1 MKPFFRCRFLS
12 LHSRANLQFSI
23 LTLASKRS
31 SGVFHIFFP
40 SISMLHF
47 VHAKHVLFLCA
58 QKKTAEFLAKKKKNV
73 EFSPFSGQ
81 RSSILTTVD
90 PIKKIAPFFP
100 IFICPFLLLCSDP
113 LTTNISVRL
122 GVCLNSPKRGKNC
135 SRAKFC
141 PALPNTTVSCN
152 LVWPKTFP
160 ISSWSVC
167 TSLAASELKYRSIVL
182 FLPSQLLL
190 GLGRSLLCTDPTMDI
205 ISMCILYSVTL
216 PFELICKIHSHQI
229 ISNNEA
235 LA

>member
-1 MKPFFRCRFLS
+1 MQISLS
-12 LHSRANLQFSI
+12 LY
-23 LTLASKRS
+23 TLVRICNSLSWLLPAK
-31 SGVFHIFFP
+31 GAAGCFIFFFLLYPCYILCMP
-40 SISMLHF
+40 STCYF
-47 VHAKHVLFLCA
+47 CVLR
-58 QKKTAEFLAKKKKNV
+58 KKNCRISCQEKKCRIFPV
-73 EFSPFSGQ
+73 FC
-81 RSSILTTVD
+81 SILTTVD

-205 ISMCILYSVTL
+205 ISMCVYTAWPSPLNSSARYTHT
-216 PFELICKIHSHQI
+216 K
-229 ISNNEA
+229 
-235 LA
+235 

>member
-1 MKPFFRCRFLS
+1 
-12 LHSRANLQFSI
+12 
-23 LTLASKRS
+23 
-31 SGVFHIFFP
+31 
-40 SISMLHF
+40 MLHF

-58 QKKTAEFLAKKKKNV
+58 QKKLQNFLPRKKNV